1 VGGYAKIATVISV
14 DIPVIAQCKM
24 GDKVR
29 FQAVSVTAAQRLY
42 KKQEKQY
49 RAYRKLLAMR

>member
-1 VGGYAKIATVISV
+1 
-14 DIPVIAQCKM
+14 M

-29 FQAVSVTAAQRLY
+29 FMAISVAAAQRLY

-49 RAYRKLLAMR
+49 RVFRKMLDGK